1 MTKRLVEL
9 MSGSMSVE
17 SSCGRASVFCVEL
30 TRMQAA
36 PLQLATAELPNASV
50 VTVIGEA
57 AQVYTMLYV
66 EDNVANLMLVEDVM
80 TSVV

>member
-1 MTKRLVEL
+1 
-9 MSGSMSVE
+9 
-17 SSCGRASVFCVEL
+17 
-30 TRMQAA
+30 MQAA

-80 TSVV
+80 ASVV